1 MRQGER
7 MVAAVLIVACLGIPA
22 CREAAEPE
30 ETAGHEPATK
40 ELVEGTEF
48 YRVTLT
54 EEAAGRLGIKTVPV
68 QIADSQIEGATLTVI
83 PYAAV
88 VYGTNGETWT
98 YANPEPLV
106 FVRET
111 ITLARIDGD
120 LAILSAGP
128 VAGTAVVTV
137 GAAELLGVEYEVGH

>member
-1 MRQGER
+1 MRQAER
-7 MVAAVLIVACLGIPA
+7 MVAAVLIAACLGLPA
-22 CREAAEPE
+22 CQETVEPE
-30 ETAGHEPATK
+30 ETTDHEPATK

-68 QIADSQIEGATLTVI
+68 EIANPQTEGQVLTVI
-83 PYAAV
+83 PYTAV

-98 YANPEPLV
+98 YSNPEPLV
-106 FVRET
+106 YLREN
-111 ITLARIDGD
+111 ITVARIEGD

-128 VAGTAVVTV
+128 VTGTAVVTV